1 MPITLTGFAQ
11 ATIKNLNLL
20 AKQNDPQLKL
30 TPTGFL
36 KLLLENNAVTE
47 INNIEEL
54 RKGLKRTI
62 KLRYLQR
69 GLESD
74 VTDVDDCDTPLG
86 ADWKESEITSPLFS
100 KIGIFISDDEMRQ
113 YQEEAIQTLALG
125 DAQQAPLMRGFYE
138 VLLTKLIGLIGKID
152 TNLIAAQASK
162 WGKNAAYGSN
172 SAQTLYLGK
181 SADFNNG
188 YVKLME
194 DAILNEVNDSLL
206 ICGNGLLTRY
216 DIFHKLKTNPDSQG
230 ISALPLNAYYD
241 PRTITGWGAN
251 HFGAFAKGT
260 IGFVDWNA
268 YVGAFAGEK
277 GDSVFFTL
285 PVPVELD
292 GALSS
297 LVFDCQLK
305 YIDCPTYDGGG
316 NLVQARGWKLL
327 ISKHY
332 GLWNLPSNAFFHDSV
347 GSNHDRLDGVTGAFH
362 YIAAEQPEVTTVA
375 PATGAN
381 FAVTAAPAEDANF
394 AATVAPAENAVF
406 ATQEVT
412 PGQ

>member
-11 ATIKNLNLL
+11 ATIKNLNLV

-36 KLLLENNAVTE
+36 RLLLENNALTE

-54 RKGLKRTI
+54 RKGLKREI

-74 VTDVDDCDTPLG
+74 VTDIDDCETPLG
-86 ADWKESEITSPLFS
+86 ADWKEYKIENPLFS
-100 KIGIFISDDEMRQ
+100 KIGIFISDDEFRQ
-113 YQEEAIQTLALG
+113 YEEEALTTLALG
-125 DAQQAPLMRGFYE
+125 DAQQAPLMRGLYE

-152 TNLIAAQASK
+152 SNLIAAQATK
-162 WGKNAAYGSN
+162 WGANAAYGLSKA
-172 SAQTLYLGK
+172 AQPLYLGK
-181 SADFNNG
+181 SADFNTG

-194 DAILNEVNDSLL
+194 DAIINEVNDSLL
-206 ICGNGLLTRY
+206 IVGNGLLTRY

-241 PRTITGWGAN
+241 PRTITGWGQN

-260 IGFVDWNA
+260 VGFVDWNR

-277 GDSVFFTL
+277 AGSVFFTL

-292 GALSS
+292 GALTS

-305 YIDCPTYDGGG
+305 YIDCPEYDAE
-316 NLVQARGWKLL
+316 NNVTQARGWKL
-327 ISKHY
+327 IVSKHY
-332 GLWNLPSNAFFHDSV
+332 GLFNAPSDQFQTSDV
-347 GSNHDRLDGVTGAFH
+347 LRGVTGAFH
-362 YIAAEQPEVTTVA
+362 YIAAEQGSE
-375 PATGAN
+375 PAG
-381 FAVTAAPAEDANF
+381 E
-394 AATVAPAENAVF
+394 
-406 ATQEVT
+406 
-412 PGQ
+412 

>member
-1 MPITLTGFAQ
+1 MPITGTGFAQ
-11 ATIKNLNLL
+11 ALIKNIGLV
-20 AKQNDPQLKL
+20 AKQNDPQTKL

-36 KLLLENNAVTE
+36 RLLLENNATTE

-69 GLESD
+69 GLESE
-74 VTDVDDCDTPLG
+74 TSQVDDCETPLG
-86 ADWKESEITSPLFS
+86 ATWKESEITHSLYE
-100 KIGIFISDDEMRQ
+100 KIGIFISDDEFRQ
-113 YQEEAIQTLALG
+113 YEEEAVQTLALG

-152 TNLIAAQASK
+152 SDLIAAQATK
-162 WGKNAAYGSN
+162 WGANAAYSLST

-181 SADFNNG
+181 SADFNSG

-230 ISALPLNAYYD
+230 IGALPLNAYYD
-241 PRTITGWGAN
+241 PRTIAGWGAN

-292 GALSS
+292 GSLSS

-305 YIDCPTYDGGG
+305 YIDCPVYNDQ
-316 NLVQARGWKLL
+316 NVLVQPRGWKL
-327 ISKHY
+327 IVGKHF
-332 GLWNLPSNAFFHDSV
+332 GLWNAPTDSFQT
-347 GSNHDRLDGVTGAFH
+347 NDRLYGVTGAFH
-362 YIAAEQPEVTTVA
+362 YIAAEQEEITNVA

>member
-11 ATIKNLNLL
+11 ATIKNLNLV

-36 KLLLENNAVTE
+36 RLLLENNALTE

-54 RKGLKRTI
+54 RKGQKREI

-69 GLESD
+69 GLESE
-74 VTDVDDCDTPLG
+74 VTDVDDCETPL
-86 ADWKESEITSPLFS
+86 APDWKETVIPNPLYS
-100 KIGIFISDDEMRQ
+100 KIGIFISDDEFRQ
-113 YQEEAIQTLALG
+113 YQEEAIQTLSLG

-152 TNLIAAQASK
+152 SNLIAAQASK
-162 WGKNAAYGSN
+162 WGANAAYGLSTA
-172 SAQTLYLGK
+172 AQELYLGK
-181 SADFNNG
+181 SADFNTG

-194 DAILNEVNDSLL
+194 DAIINEVNDSLL
-206 ICGNGLLTRY
+206 IVGNGLLTRY

-241 PRTITGWGAN
+241 PRTITGWGKD

-260 IGFVDWNA
+260 IGIVDWNA
-268 YVGAFAGEK
+268 YVGAYAGEK
-277 GDSVFFTL
+277 GNSVFFTL

-292 GALSS
+292 GSLTS

-305 YIDCPTYDGGG
+305 YIDCPTYDAQGAI
-316 NLVQARGWKLL
+316 VQPRGWKL
-327 ISKHY
+327 IVGKHY
-332 GLWNLPSNAFFHDSV
+332 GLFNAPTNMFHDNDV
-347 GSNHDRLDGVTGAFH
+347 LKGVTGAFH
-362 YIAAEQPEVTTVA
+362 YIAKDGSA
-375 PATGAN
+375 
-381 FAVTAAPAEDANF
+381 TAAE
-394 AATVAPAENAVF
+394 
-406 ATQEVT
+406 
-412 PGQ
+412 

>member
-11 ATIKNLNLL
+11 ALIKNINLV

-36 KLLLENNAVTE
+36 RLLLENNAVTE

-54 RKGLKRTI
+54 RKGMKRTI

-86 ADWKESEITSPLFS
+86 ADWKESEITNPLYS
-100 KIGIFISDDEMRQ
+100 KIGIFISDDEFRQ
-113 YQEEAIQTLALG
+113 YEEEAVQTINLG
-125 DAQQAPLMRGFYE
+125 DAQQAPLMRGLYE

-152 TNLIAAQASK
+152 SNLVAAQASK
-162 WGKNAAYGSN
+162 WGANAAYGLST
-172 SAQTLYLGK
+172 SAQILELGK
-181 SADFNNG
+181 SADFNTG
-188 YVKLME
+188 YVKLIE
-194 DAILNEVNDSLL
+194 DALVNEVNDSLL
-206 ICGNGLLTRY
+206 VCGNGLLTRY
-216 DIFHKLKTNPDSQG
+216 DIFHKLKTSPDYQG
-230 ISALPLNAYYD
+230 FGALPLNAYYD

-251 HFGAFAKGT
+251 HFGAFAKGSV
-260 IGFVDWNA
+260 GFVDWNA
-268 YVGAFAGEK
+268 YVGAFAGQK

-292 GALSS
+292 GALTS

-316 NLVQARGWKLL
+316 DLVQARGWKL
-327 ISKHY
+327 IVSKHY
-332 GLWNLPSNAFFHDSV
+332 GLFTSPTDMFQSS
-347 GSNHDRLDGVTGAFH
+347 DRLKGVTGAFH
-362 YIAAEQPEVTTVA
+362 YIAAEHENVNIVA
-375 PATGAN
+375 PAAGAQWCQGCDEGSE
-381 FAVTAAPAEDANF
+381 A
-394 AATVAPAENAVF
+394 
-406 ATQEVT
+406 
-412 PGQ
+412 GS

>member
-11 ATIKNLNLL
+11 ATIKNLNLV

-36 KLLLENNAVTE
+36 RLLLENNAVTK

-54 RKGLKRTI
+54 RKGQKRTI

-74 VTDVDDCDTPLG
+74 VTDIDDCDTRLG
-86 ADWKESEITSPLFS
+86 ADWKESEITSPLYS
-100 KIGIFISDDEMRQ
+100 KIGIFISDDEFRQ
-113 YQEEAIQTLALG
+113 YEEEAIQTLALG

-152 TNLIAAQASK
+152 SNLIAAQATK
-162 WGKNAAYGSN
+162 WGANAAYNLSAA
-172 SAQTLYLGK
+172 AQTLYLGK
-181 SADFNNG
+181 SADFNSG
-188 YVKLME
+188 YVKLQE

-216 DIFHKLKTNPDSQG
+216 DIFHRLKTSPDSYG
-230 ISALPLNAYYD
+230 IGALGLNAYYD
-241 PRTITGWGAN
+241 PRTITGWGQN

-260 IGFVDWNA
+260 VGFVDWNA
-268 YVGAFAGEK
+268 YVGAYAGEK
-277 GDSVFFTL
+277 AGSVFFTL

-292 GALSS
+292 GSLTS

-305 YIDCPTYDGGG
+305 YIDCPTYDGNGAV
-316 NLVQARGWKLL
+316 VQARGWKLL
-327 ISKHY
+327 VGKHY
-332 GLWNLPSNAFFHDSV
+332 GLWNAPTDQFQTS
-347 GSNHDRLDGVTGAFH
+347 DRLRGVTGAFH
-362 YIAAEQPEVTTVA
+362 YIAAEQPDVTNVA
-375 PATGAN
+375 P
-381 FAVTAAPAEDANF
+381 TAD
-394 AATVAPAENAVF
+394 AVF
-406 ATQEVT
+406 KTQQVT
-412 PGQ
+412 E

>member
-11 ATIKNLNLL
+11 ATIKNLNLV

-36 KLLLENNAVTE
+36 RLLLENNAVTE
-47 INNIEEL
+47 INNLEAL
-54 RKGLKRTI
+54 RKGLKRDI

-74 VTDVDDCDTPLG
+74 VTDIDDCETPLG
-86 ADWKESEITSPLFS
+86 ADWKEHKITNPLFS
-100 KIGIFISDDEMRQ
+100 KIGIFISDDEFRQ
-113 YQEEAIQTLALG
+113 YEDEAIQTLALG
-125 DAQQAPLMRGFYE
+125 DSQQAPLMRGFYE

-152 TNLIAAQASK
+152 SNLIAAQATK
-162 WGKNAAYGSN
+162 WGANAAYELSTT
-172 SAQTLYLGK
+172 AQMLKLGK
-181 SADFNNG
+181 SADFNTG

-194 DAILNEVNDSLL
+194 DAIINEVNDSLL
-206 ICGNGLLTRY
+206 ICGNGLVTRY

-241 PRTITGWGAN
+241 PRTITGWGKD

-260 IGFVDWNA
+260 IGFVDWNR

-277 GDSVFFTL
+277 AGSVFFTL

-292 GALSS
+292 GALTS

-305 YIDCPTYDGGG
+305 YEDCPIYGSDGGI
-316 NLVQARGWKLL
+316 VQARGWKL
-327 ISKHY
+327 IVSKNY
-332 GLWNLPSNAFFHDSV
+332 GLFNAPTDSFQNNDV
-347 GSNHDRLDGVTGAFH
+347 LRGVNGSFH
-362 YIAAEQPEVTTVA
+362 YVATSDEQE
-375 PATGAN
+375 
-381 FAVTAAPAEDANF
+381 
-394 AATVAPAENAVF
+394 
-406 ATQEVT
+406 
-412 PGQ
+412 

>member
-11 ATIKNLNLL
+11 ATIKNLNLV

-36 KLLLENNAVTE
+36 RLLLENNAMVD

-54 RKGLKRTI
+54 RKGLKRNI

-69 GLESD
+69 GLESE
-74 VTDVDDCDTPLG
+74 VTSTDDCETPLS
-86 ADWKESEITSPLFS
+86 ADWKEYEITNPLFS

-113 YQEEAIQTLALG
+113 YQEEAVQTLALG

-152 TNLIAAQASK
+152 SNLIAAQATK
-162 WGKNAAYGSN
+162 WGANAAYNLSTA
-172 SAQTLYLGK
+172 AQTLALGK
-181 SADFNNG
+181 SADFSSG

-194 DAILNEVNDSLL
+194 DAIINEVNDNLL
-206 ICGNGLLTRY
+206 ICGNGLITRY

-230 ISALPLNAYYD
+230 IGALPLNAYYD
-241 PRTITGWGAN
+241 PRTIAGWGKD

-277 GDSVFFTL
+277 GGSVFFTL

-292 GALSS
+292 GSLTS

-305 YIDCPTYDGGG
+305 YIDCPEEKEKGGT
-316 NLVQARGWKLL
+316 QPRGWKL
-327 ISKHY
+327 IVSKHY
-332 GLWNLPSNAFFHDSV
+332 GLFSAPTDAFAATDT
-347 GSNHDRLDGVTGAFH
+347 LKGVNGAFH
-362 YIAAEQPEVTTVA
+362 YIAKEQET
-375 PATGAN
+375 N
-381 FAVTAAPAEDANF
+381 YN
-394 AATVAPAENAVF
+394 ATVTPADGAVF
-406 ATQEVT
+406 NTKAQA
-412 PGQ
+412 Q